1 MTVVIHAMGD
11 HWHPDG
17 LERTPVGI
25 LVARA
30 KDGRE
35 PDAIVELAGLV
46 ARWATALDLPDNAV
60 VTAVAPNPQRDDH
73 LAEELAA
80 AVAAVLESPLAL
92 DLVVRRHTT
101 SRLRDTDP
109 ANRSAL
115 AEAAGYVI
123 NPAVAGR
130 SVVLVDDVVLT
141 ETTISHIAGLLRE
154 AGASDVVG
162 LVATRTRR
170 RQDQN

>member
-1 MTVVIHAMGD
+1 MGD

-17 LERTPVGI
+17 PERTPLGT

-35 PDAIVELAGLV
+35 RDAIVKLAGLV
-46 ARWATALDLPDNAV
+46 GPWASSLDLPDDAI

-73 LAEELAA
+73 LAEELAV
-80 AVAAVLESPLAL
+80 AVAAALESPLAL
-92 DLVVRRHTT
+92 DLVVRRYPT
-101 SRLRDTDP
+101 SRLRDTEP
-109 ANRSAL
+109 AQRPAL
-115 AEAAGYVI
+115 AEAAGYLI
-123 NPAVAGR
+123 DPAVAGR
-130 SVVLVDDVVLT
+130 AVVLVDDVVLT

-170 RQDQN
+170 RRDPS